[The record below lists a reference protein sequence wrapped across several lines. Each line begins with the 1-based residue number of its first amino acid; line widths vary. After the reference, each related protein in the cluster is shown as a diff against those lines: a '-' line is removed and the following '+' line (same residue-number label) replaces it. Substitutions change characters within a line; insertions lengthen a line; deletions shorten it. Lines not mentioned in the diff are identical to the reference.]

1 MKVSL
6 AILLTALFL
15 LPLSSSASVLRGSRS
30 TSVENNADEGLLAA
44 IEGPSVRK
52 SITRESNLDGTQTIA
67 NNTKPTLTTS
77 DCIIAGREILEQTP
91 HYCPS
96 SISHLYENLPGLTSC
111 SSNAD
116 CAGITQFGHQ
126 NCCVYPL
133 CICGFADTSGDEHVC
148 VSDQGSTTPAPTPA
162 PTSPPPPP
170 PVGRTCPTSVSEMY
184 QAFPNVQPC
193 FTNADCVG
201 FVSQDGPTC
210 CVSPQC
216 VCGVQELGAS
226 GYVGCVV
233 TRRDRA
239 LFEQVLGKDL
249 PEV

>member
-1 MKVSL
+1 MKISL
-6 AILLTALFL
+6 AILTTGLFL

-44 IEGPSVRK
+44 IEGPSV
-52 SITRESNLDGTQTIA
+52 
-67 NNTKPTLTTS
+67 P
-77 DCIIAGREILEQTP
+77 GREILEQTP

-170 PVGRTCPTSVSEMY
+170 PVGRTCPTSVSEKY

-193 FTNADCVG
+193 FTNDDCVG

>member
-1 MKVSL
+1 MKISL
-6 AILLTALFL
+6 AILTTGLFL

-44 IEGPSVRK
+44 IEGPSV
-52 SITRESNLDGTQTIA
+52 
-67 NNTKPTLTTS
+67 P
-77 DCIIAGREILEQTP
+77 GREILEQTP

-133 CICGFADTSGDEHVC
+133 CICGFADTSGNEHVC
-148 VSDQGSTTPAPTPA
+148 ASDPGSTTPAPTPA

-170 PVGRTCPTSVSEMY
+170 PVGRTCPTSVSEKY

-193 FTNADCVG
+193 FTNDDCVG

-239 LFEQVLGKDL
+239 LFEQVMGKDL

>member
-1 MKVSL
+1 MKISL
-6 AILLTALFL
+6 AILLTSLFL

-44 IEGPSVRK
+44 IEGPSV
-52 SITRESNLDGTQTIA
+52 
-67 NNTKPTLTTS
+67 P
-77 DCIIAGREILEQTP
+77 GREILEQTP

-170 PVGRTCPTSVSEMY
+170 PVGRTCPTSVSEKY

-193 FTNADCVG
+193 FTNDDCVG

-239 LFEQVLGKDL
+239 LFEQVMGKDL

>member
-1 MKVSL
+1 MKISL

-44 IEGPSVRK
+44 IEGPSV
-52 SITRESNLDGTQTIA
+52 
-67 NNTKPTLTTS
+67 P
-77 DCIIAGREILEQTP
+77 GREILEQTP

-162 PTSPPPPP
+162 PTSLPPPP
-170 PVGRTCPTSVSEMY
+170 PVGRTCPTSVSEKY

-193 FTNADCVG
+193 FTNDDCVG